1 MLESPEGH
9 LGIGAGILNV
19 VSTGNGLLAFLE
31 VTIREN
37 EGFRQLTNAE
47 SKKHSLEQLQS
58 VSMQNVVKKKT
69 GEQHLTVMR
78 SWVNCIGEKEEIWYK
93 ESNN

>member
-1 MLESPEGH
+1 MESPEGH

-31 VTIREN
+31 VIIREN

-47 SKKHSLEQLQS
+47 SSKHRLEQLQC
-58 VSMQNVVKKKT
+58 VSMQIVVKKKT

-78 SWVNCIGEKEEIWYK
+78 SWVNCKQKRRDVVQRIQ
-93 ESNN
+93 